1 MRIRKL
7 HIINFGKLQDFT
19 FCPTEGLNLVCE
31 RNGWGKSTLAAFIR
45 AMFYG
50 LDYTTKRSLKEN
62 DRKHYAPWQGGTFG
76 GSMEFEA
83 AGKEYRVE
91 RSFGA
96 KDKEDSFALYDLATG
111 MESMDYTERLGE
123 ELFHL
128 DCEAFTR
135 TAFFVQQDFATALND
150 SLTASLTHV
159 EEDAGDMGN
168 YEKAAASLEERMK
181 YFRKTGNRGRLGQ
194 LEEER
199 RLVRQEL
206 ASCRERE
213 AAAGDWQAR
222 LVEKE
227 GQEQALLEKI
237 RMLEERER
245 QQRAYGEKAAR
256 KAQLDLLEGQAR
268 EQEERLRRTAAELGA
283 YTAAPLAEEELDR
296 CYEKICRLGTAR
308 EQTEEA
314 RQKQYAAEDALAELE
329 VDSPQVS
336 RSKVPLLLGICLLL
350 SAGAV
355 LLWQRIWP
363 GALPVAAALLLVFQG
378 MRKGRLEKRQRAE
391 FAAREE
397 SVRREFKQAEK
408 NVRKSEQAEESLEQ
422 QICASL
428 HIRKGENPEE
438 RLAVLRR
445 ESRTYAGLRQTYE
458 SQRVEAMKRRE
469 AYLSYQRKFSE
480 QELLEL
486 QKLKKPE
493 GELADILSELKT
505 CHTRRDN
512 VLREQRDLQHQL
524 QRLRE
529 QAERITELA
538 EEEERLSQEIADGER
553 EYGLLEKTLKYLKTA
568 KEQFSTR
575 YLEELR
581 QGLKYYVK
589 QMEPE
594 EEKETLLDVK
604 LKLKVQ
610 EAGALRETAYL
621 STGWQDLLQIAERL
635 AIVDAL
641 CEGEQPVLILDDPF
655 VNLDEEKQER
665 AFALLQKLSE
675 KRQMIYF
682 ACRKSG

>member
-1 MRIRKL
+1 MQIRKL
-7 HIINFGKLQDFT
+7 HIINFGKLHDFT
-19 FCPTEGLNLVCE
+19 FCPSEGLNLICE

-62 DRKHYAPWQGGTFG
+62 DRKHYTPWQGGVFG
-76 GSMEFEA
+76 GSMEFAA
-83 AGKEYRVE
+83 AGKEYRAE
-91 RSFGA
+91 RTFGA

-111 MESMDYTERLGE
+111 MESADYTERLGE

-128 DCEAFTR
+128 DREAFTR
-135 TAFFVQQDFATALND
+135 TVFFVQQDFAVVLSD
-150 SLTASLTHV
+150 SLTAGLTHV

-199 RLVRQEL
+199 RLVREEL

-222 LVEKE
+222 LSQKE
-227 GQEQALLEKI
+227 TQEQALLEKI
-237 RMLEERER
+237 RLLEAREREAR
-245 QQRAYGEKAAR
+245 SYGEKAAR

-268 EQEERLRRTAAELGA
+268 DQEDRLRRTAAALGA
-283 YTAAPLAEEELDR
+283 YTAAPMAEEELDR
-296 CYEKICRLGTAR
+296 CYEKICRLRTAR

-329 VDSPQVS
+329 EDSPQS
-336 RSKVPLLLGICLLL
+336 AGARVPLLLGICLLL
-350 SAGAV
+350 GAGTA
-355 LLWQRIWP
+355 LLWQRMWP
-363 GALPVAAALLLVFQG
+363 GVLPVVAALLLIFQG
-378 MRKGRLEKRQRAE
+378 MRKGRLEKRQCEE

-397 SVRREFKQAEK
+397 TARRELKQAEK
-408 NVRKSEQAEESLEQ
+408 NVQKSEQAEENLEQ

-428 HIRKGENPEE
+428 HIKGEENPEE
-438 RLAVLRR
+438 RLAALRR
-445 ESRTYAGLRQTYE
+445 ESRTYAGLRQTYA
-458 SQRVEAMKRRE
+458 SQQGEAAKSRE
-469 AYLSYQRKFSE
+469 AYMAYQKKFSE

-486 QKLKKPE
+486 QNLEKPE
-493 GELADILSELKT
+493 GELADILSELKN
-505 CHTRRDN
+505 CRVRRDGI
-512 VLREQRDLQHQL
+512 LREQLDLQHQL

-538 EEEERLSQEIADGER
+538 EEEERLSQEIAAGER

-575 YLEELR
+575 YLKELQ
-581 QGLKYYVK
+581 QGLEYYVK
-589 QMEPE
+589 RLEPE

-610 EAGALRETAYL
+610 EEGALREMAYL

-675 KRQMIYF
+675 KRQMLYF
-682 ACRKSG
+682 TCRKSG